1 MRKSITSRMLLAFL
15 VFIGL
20 SSSVA
25 ASPNGEQKS
34 QNDTDSLAFYIGMAQ
49 SNGLLDYLKAKMNV
63 DTKHI
68 ADFTRGLSVGAYSI
82 NDPAANA
89 FYAGVQIGQQIS
101 GQMVKGI
108 NTELFG
114 DDSDKS
120 ISLNTFLE
128 GFLYGMEHGS
138 DAELME
144 DASQKVQV
152 LMEKVKES
160 NISVESKAYKEKNEK
175 WLAENSSKPGVHTT
189 PSGLQYKV
197 IRKGNGKVPA
207 EDSEIVCHYE
217 GRLIDGTVFDSSYK
231 RKETAKITVNQVIK
245 GWTEALCM
253 MPAGSIW
260 EIYVPQHLAYG
271 SREAGEIKPFS
282 TLIFK
287 LELISVKR

>member
-1 MRKSITSRMLLAFL
+1 MLLAFL

-68 ADFTRGLSVGAYSI
+68 ADFKRGLSVGAYSI

-207 EDSEIVCHYE
+207 EDSEIACHYE

-282 TLIFK
+282 TLIFR